1 MRARCRSMLLP
12 HAGAGFGRASAR
24 VLVRGALPKQSG
36 VTRLDRGSGGHGR
49 ACGQEGEE
57 NRAPI
62 CQNRP
67 PMAGVPLPKSASDGA
82 RMPFWASDGNFS
94 SFWTKISDPPTWSL
108 PKSASVGTEQDAI
121 GGRFWYQKMPTDID
135 FGFWLPLEVDF
146 GSTRAANG
154 GCFCLM

>member
-1 MRARCRSMLLP
+1 
-12 HAGAGFGRASAR
+12 
-24 VLVRGALPKQSG
+24 
-36 VTRLDRGSGGHGR
+36 
-49 ACGQEGEE
+49 
-57 NRAPI
+57 
-62 CQNRP
+62 
-67 PMAGVPLPKSASDGA
+67 MAGVPLPKLASDGA

-94 SFWTKISDPPTWSL
+94 SFWTKISDPSTWSL

-154 GCFCLM
+154 GRFCLMRVSPICTFLHGCFATIIFRSQKTLLHRRGSPHRVAGHSASCHRSGLSPSEPVLRTAWRKYGLRSLA